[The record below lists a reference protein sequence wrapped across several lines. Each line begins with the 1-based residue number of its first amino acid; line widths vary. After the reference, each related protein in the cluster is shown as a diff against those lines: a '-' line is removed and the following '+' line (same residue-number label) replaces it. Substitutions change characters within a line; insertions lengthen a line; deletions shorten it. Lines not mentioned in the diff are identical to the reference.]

1 MTAPPQ
7 RWFDNM
13 NGYRQGPG
21 NAIIGPREGRHCR
34 DVPAVETCPRC
45 GGAALGCLCPVV
57 EYPGRHKGPP
67 PDHAD

>member
-34 DVPAVETCPRC
+34 DVPAVET
-45 GGAALGCLCPVV
+45 
-57 EYPGRHKGPP
+57 YPGRHKGPP